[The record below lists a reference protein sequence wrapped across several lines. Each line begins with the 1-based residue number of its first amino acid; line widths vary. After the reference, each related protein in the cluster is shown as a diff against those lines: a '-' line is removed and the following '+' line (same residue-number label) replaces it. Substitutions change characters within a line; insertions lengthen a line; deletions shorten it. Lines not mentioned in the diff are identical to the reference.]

1 MSILDYLSGLGD
13 DALGLVEDVTDS
25 IGNKDTF
32 NLKFY
37 DSNEKEITDPDKIKE
52 TSEKLSNFQSG
63 FGLGTDSPEA
73 YDAFKDQTGITVSI
87 ESDKS
92 LDKALEETITQ
103 LTNYSSE
110 EDQPLADP
118 AKPSDFKGQRAT
130 RIGYGREKTY
140 ESLPPSYLLPPLLQ
154 DSRSYN
160 RAIPG
165 LLSQTRTPTSRRFI
179 ESISSLLG

>member
-37 DSNEKEITDPDKIKE
+37 DSNEKEITDPDKIKK

-110 EDQPLADP
+110 KDQPLG
-118 AKPSDFKGQRAT
+118 S
-130 RIGYGREKTY
+130 
-140 ESLPPSYLLPPLLQ
+140 
-154 DSRSYN
+154 
-160 RAIPG
+160 
-165 LLSQTRTPTSRRFI
+165 
-179 ESISSLLG
+179 